1 MDNPKIFP
9 TVSGPGR
16 TPRTPVPPKPPNRG
30 HRRTIIIAA
39 LSLVVGVL
47 AVGIPALMMS
57 ADHTDEIAA
66 AKDSAD
72 SLRGDIANLEGEN
85 EELQGLVDEL
95 DDGWA
100 ELEDA
105 SEDLAER
112 EGEIDEREADVADR
126 EESVTKTEEEAEA
139 NSFSGGTHRVG
150 TDIKAGT
157 YRSSGS
163 DGCYWARL
171 SGGSGELGDIIAND
185 FSSEGQSTVTIS
197 ASDWGFENSSCGE
210 WTLVD

>member
-1 MDNPKIFP
+1 MDDPKIIP

-16 TPRTPVPPKPPNRG
+16 TPHTHAQPTPRNRG

-57 ADHTDEIAA
+57 ADHADEIAA

-100 ELEDA
+100 EHEDA
-105 SEDLAER
+105 MKDLDDR
-112 EGEIDEREADVADR
+112 EAEIDEREEDVTAR
-126 EESVTKTEEEAEA
+126 EDAVAKTEEEAEA

-157 YRSSGS
+157 YRNSGG
-163 DGCYWARL
+163 DTCYWARL
-171 SGGSGELGDIIAND
+171 SGGGGELGDIIAND
-185 FSSEGQSTVTIS
+185 NPGGPATVTIS
-197 ASDWGFENSSCGE
+197 ASDWGFESTRCGE
-210 WTLVD
+210 WSLVD